1 MLLGGFPKA
10 FRDLVSFFLSGVHNK
25 AAHADDDDDD
35 DVAMGGVGSV
45 VFHQI
50 LNFFRLF
57 LKKFD
62 LLSASSKGF
71 IKKKQNFLQPNLHT
85 RRITRKN
92 ALLSR
97 AYIVA
102 KVRAHF

>member
-45 VFHQI
+45 VFI
-50 LNFFRLF
+50 RFLNFFRLF
-57 LKKFD
+57 LKKI
-62 LLSASSKGF
+62 LTSSLPLPRVF

-85 RRITRKN
+85 TYYY
-92 ALLSR
+92 A
-97 AYIVA
+97 
-102 KVRAHF
+102 

>member
-10 FRDLVSFFLSGVHNK
+10 FRDLVSFFLLGVRNK

-57 LKKFD
+57 
-62 LLSASSKGF
+62 
-71 IKKKQNFLQPNLHT
+71 KKKKNLT
-85 RRITRKN
+85 SSAPLPK
-92 ALLSR
+92 AS
-97 AYIVA
+97 
-102 KVRAHF
+102 

>member
-1 MLLGGFPKA
+1 MLLGGFPHA
-10 FRDLVSFFLSGVHNK
+10 FRDLVSFFLSGVRNK
-25 AAHADDDDDD
+25 AALPDDDDDG
-35 DVAMGGVGSV
+35 VAMGGVGSV
-45 VFHQI
+45 VFKKI

-57 LKKFD
+57 KKKKFD
-62 LLSASSKGF
+62 LLCPSSKGF

-85 RRITRKN
+85 RLITRKN

>member
-45 VFHQI
+45 VFKKI
-50 LNFFRLF
+50 FELF
-57 LKKFD
+57 SSLPKK
-62 LLSASSKGF
+62 
-71 IKKKQNFLQPNLHT
+71 I
-85 RRITRKN
+85 
-92 ALLSR
+92 
-97 AYIVA
+97 
-102 KVRAHF
+102 

>member
-10 FRDLVSFFLSGVHNK
+10 FRDLVSFFLLGVNNK
-25 AAHADDDDDD
+25 AAFPDDDDDDDDD

-57 LKKFD
+57 LKN
-62 LLSASSKGF
+62 LTSSASSKGF

-85 RRITRKN
+85 TYY
-92 ALLSR
+92 A
-97 AYIVA
+97 
-102 KVRAHF
+102 

>member
-1 MLLGGFPKA
+1 
-10 FRDLVSFFLSGVHNK
+10 LVSFFLSGVHNK

-35 DVAMGGVGSV
+35 DVAMEALVLS
-45 VFHQI
+45 FLRRF

-71 IKKKQNFLQPNLHT
+71 IKKKQNFLQPNTHT
-85 RRITRKN
+85 RLITRKN
-92 ALLSR
+92 ALLSFSR
-97 AYIVA
+97 VSL
-102 KVRAHF
+102 RR